1 MPFLDLDHADVYYTD
16 SGSGG
21 PPIVLVHGRSASGSC
36 WDWHVDRLAA
46 RHRVITYD
54 SVNHGF
60 SSNSPRDQA
69 EPDRCDELTQV
80 LRRLDIDRPLLVG
93 QSMGAMTVL
102 RWATRHPGGCHG
114 VVAAGMGWP
123 FPTGERAPTP
133 PLRDGLWIEAKRFD
147 PDWAARHPVEV
158 DRYSRLR
165 STATAIEAM
174 QHPRDMGVNFSEFAD
189 SGFGERLRTIDVPV
203 HAFIGEDDFF
213 APSVE
218 SLAELVPNCMVTS
231 VPRADHSA
239 YIQQADEL
247 IELILAAA
255 R

>member
-1 MPFLDLDHADVYYTD
+1 MPFLELEHADVFCTD
-16 SGSGG
+16 RGRGG
-21 PPIVLVHGRSASGSC
+21 PPIVLVHGRSASGAC

-46 RHRVITYD
+46 QHRVITYD

-60 SSNSPRDQA
+60 SSNSPRQQP
-69 EPDRCDELTQV
+69 EPDRCDELSQV
-80 LRRLDIDRPLLVG
+80 LDALGVERPLLVG

-102 RWATRHPGGCHG
+102 RWAARRHGDCHAL
-114 VVAAGMGWP
+114 VVAGMGWP
-123 FPTGERAPTP
+123 FPSAERSPVP

-147 PDWAARHPVEV
+147 PDWAAQHPLDV

-174 QHPRDMGVNFSEFAD
+174 QHPRDMGVNLAEFAD
-189 SGFGERLRTIDVPV
+189 PSFGERLATIDVPV

-213 APSVE
+213 APSVM
-218 SLAELVPNCMVTS
+218 SLAEVVPDCRVTS
-231 VPRADHSA
+231 LPRADHSA
-239 YIQQADEL
+239 YIQEADRL
-247 IELILAAA
+247 IDVILAAA